1 MVSAGGLAEV
11 AEDIRQKTGK
21 IPKIVVTDARRYPE
35 SIGFDG
41 FKKELKKADAFLL
54 LFGTGWG
61 LERDIINR
69 ADYRLEPVEG
79 VTDYNHLPVRGAVAI
94 ILDRLLGR

>member
-1 MVSAGGLAEV
+1 MVSARGLAEV

-41 FKKELKKADAFLL
+41 LKKE
-54 LFGTGWG
+54 
-61 LERDIINR
+61 
-69 ADYRLEPVEG
+69 
-79 VTDYNHLPVRGAVAI
+79 
-94 ILDRLLGR
+94 